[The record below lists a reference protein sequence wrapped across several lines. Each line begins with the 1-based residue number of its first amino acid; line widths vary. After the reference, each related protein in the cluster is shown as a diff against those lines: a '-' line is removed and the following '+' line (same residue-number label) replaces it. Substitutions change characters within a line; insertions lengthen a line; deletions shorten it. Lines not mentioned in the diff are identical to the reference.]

1 MLVGILAAIVVA
13 QAATAGPP
21 LSPVPHD
28 PIVQRTGDGMVLGLI
43 GAVDA
48 NEMEEA
54 KLAAT
59 KASAS
64 EVRALATTE
73 VKDHQLSLQTGARL
87 AKQFSIARL
96 LPADSAMAREHVVE
110 MAQLNTLTGAAF
122 DKAFVE
128 NTVADHKATIAKING
143 TLLAAAK
150 RPQVKA
156 FVRALLPQLMAH
168 QQAEEKWLAAH
179 P

>member
-1 MLVGILAAIVVA
+1 MLVGIFAVIMAM
-13 QAATAGPP
+13 QAGTAGPP
-21 LSPVPHD
+21 LSPAPHD
-28 PIVQRTGDGMVLGLI
+28 PVVQRTDDGMVLGTI

-48 NEMEEA
+48 NELEEA

-59 KASAS
+59 KASTS
-64 EVRALATTE
+64 EVRNLATAL
-73 VKDHQLSLQTGARL
+73 VKDHGRSLQTGARL
-87 AKQFSIARL
+87 AKQFHIARL
-96 LPADSAMAREHVVE
+96 LPADSAMARAHVVE
-110 MAQLNTLTGAAF
+110 MVQLNTLTGAAF

-128 NTVADHKATIAKING
+128 YTLADHTAVIVKIKA

-156 FVRALLPQLMAH
+156 FVRALLPELAAH
-168 QQAEEKWLAAH
+168 QQSEAKWLAAH